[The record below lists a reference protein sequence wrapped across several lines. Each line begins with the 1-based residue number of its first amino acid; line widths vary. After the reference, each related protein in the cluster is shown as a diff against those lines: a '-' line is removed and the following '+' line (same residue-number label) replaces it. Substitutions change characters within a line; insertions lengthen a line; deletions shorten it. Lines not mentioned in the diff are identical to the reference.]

1 MKNLG
6 FSNFLLIT
14 FQTDIFAG
22 TDLKECYNFEMG
34 SIANATDFGK
44 NNCKQTAAKNVEIA
58 MIFLSFRFYV
68 KSKSAI

>member
-6 FSNFLLIT
+6 FSNFLLIS

-44 NNCKQTAAKNVEIA
+44 NNCKQTAAKNENNLFALQISQFI
-58 MIFLSFRFYV
+58 MH
-68 KSKSAI
+68 

>member
-1 MKNLG
+1 MNKI
-6 FSNFLLIT
+6 FEFFKFFEFVH

-44 NNCKQTAAKNVEIA
+44 TNFKQTAARNINNLFA
-58 MIFLSFRFYV
+58 LQISQFIMH
-68 KSKSAI
+68 

>member
-44 NNCKQTAAKNVEIA
+44 NDCKQTAARNVNNLFTLQISQFI
-58 MIFLSFRFYV
+58 MH
-68 KSKSAI
+68 

>member
-6 FSNFLLIT
+6 FSNFLLIS

-44 NNCKQTAAKNVEIA
+44 NNCKQTAAKNVNNFFALQISQFI
-58 MIFLSFRFYV
+58 MH
-68 KSKSAI
+68 